1 MSTDFV
7 TVIGVTRSVIGEDKT
22 ISVDGKVDMMQS
34 RYCRSKTEDM
44 DMYNQL
50 CQKYEFY
57 NTVES
62 ISQCKYDLTPI

>member
-1 MSTDFV
+1 M
-7 TVIGVTRSVIGEDKT
+7 
-22 ISVDGKVDMMQS
+22 DGKVDMMQS
-34 RYCRSKTEDM
+34 GYCRSKTGDI

-62 ISQCKYDLTPI
+62 ISQCKYDLTPR